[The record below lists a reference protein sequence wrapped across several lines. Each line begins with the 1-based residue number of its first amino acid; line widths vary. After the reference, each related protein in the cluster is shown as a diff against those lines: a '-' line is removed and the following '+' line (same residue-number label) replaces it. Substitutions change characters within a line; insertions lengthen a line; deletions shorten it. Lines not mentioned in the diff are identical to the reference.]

1 MGLTIEEGGYYNGP
15 FMSQEAF
22 VLDRSL
28 PHSAEAEKAVLG
40 LILLDNELYNQAA
53 EILSEADFHNPAH
66 RLLFRKMEELSA
78 ASQPI
83 DVVTLHDALERSK
96 QLEAVGGTGYLS
108 SLLEGVPRLSSLEPY
123 ARIIREKAVLRKLI
137 RVAGDV
143 LERGFSAEEDAAA
156 LLESAEQA
164 IFNISVE
171 RQDRSFRSLETVLAE
186 TCGDIPSEHRVDL
199 ITGIPT
205 GFVDL
210 DYLTGGFQPSD
221 LIILAGRPAMGKT
234 SLALNIALHAA
245 LEEQRV
251 VGVFSLEMSAKQL
264 GQRLL
269 CSEAK
274 VDSHRLRSG
283 FLSKAERER
292 VLSTAK
298 NLSRAKLFIDDTPAI
313 SVVEMR
319 SKARRLRAELE
330 RLDLLVVDYL
340 QLMTGSPGSR
350 QRFESRQL
358 EISHISRNLKALAK
372 ELEIPVLAI
381 SQLSRA
387 PEQRRGDHRP
397 QLSDLRDSGS
407 IEQDADLVMFVFRP
421 EVYAT
426 EPDEDTK
433 GLAEIIIGKQRNG
446 PTGTV
451 KLVFIHEFTK
461 FANYSERE
469 EF

>member
-1 MGLTIEEGGYYNGP
+1 
-15 FMSQEAF
+15 MSQEAF

-83 DVVTLHDALERSK
+83 DVVTLHDALVRSK

-330 RLDLLVVDYL
+330 R
-340 QLMTGSPGSR
+340 
-350 QRFESRQL
+350 
-358 EISHISRNLKALAK
+358 
-372 ELEIPVLAI
+372 
-381 SQLSRA
+381 
-387 PEQRRGDHRP
+387 
-397 QLSDLRDSGS
+397 
-407 IEQDADLVMFVFRP
+407 
-421 EVYAT
+421 
-426 EPDEDTK
+426 
-433 GLAEIIIGKQRNG
+433 
-446 PTGTV
+446 
-451 KLVFIHEFTK
+451 
-461 FANYSERE
+461 
-469 EF
+469 